1 MVIIYWFII
10 FGYCLGW
17 IIYSGFYFVNGDEK
31 WFIYLI
37 NWGFIFV
44 ILYYIWV
51 IVVSIFYYCGVISI
65 VVGMEMKVIG
75 NRDVEGEEGLGVN
88 DFEEL
93 LVSMF
98 WYYKSLWVIFNMV
111 VNFFIL
117 IIFLYW
123 ILVFG
128 GKISGLDVIIYL
140 LNCIFMLVD
149 LMFSLIFV

>member
-1 MVIIYWFII
+1 
-10 FGYCLGW
+10 
-17 IIYSGFYFVNGDEK
+17 
-31 WFIYLI
+31 
-37 NWGFIFV
+37 
-44 ILYYIWV
+44 
-51 IVVSIFYYCGVISI
+51 
-65 VVGMEMKVIG
+65 MEMKVIG
-75 NRDVEGEEGLGVN
+75 NRDVEGGEGLGVN

-149 LMFSLIFV
+149 LMFSLIFVWIFYVVYFLIFGVFYLLLIVIFWVVDGINVCGEFYIYLFVDYNEILGFLSGFVFGFVFVG